1 MATNIKRVKLTI
13 FAEKYWTKD
22 IESLLAIDSS
32 RFNDVKAFII
42 ETVQQ
47 SQVDKE
53 KN

>member
-22 IESLLAIDSS
+22 NDSLLTSDSS
-32 RFNDVKAFII
+32 RLNDVKAFII

-47 SQVDKE
+47 SHGR
-53 KN
+53 